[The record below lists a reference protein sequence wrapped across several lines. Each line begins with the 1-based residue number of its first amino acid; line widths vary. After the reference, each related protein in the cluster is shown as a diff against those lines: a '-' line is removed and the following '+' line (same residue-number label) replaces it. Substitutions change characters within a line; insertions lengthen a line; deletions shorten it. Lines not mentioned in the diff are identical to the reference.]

1 MGDYGEQPTHDV
13 SGTSDVSGI
22 SVIDGGEEQACFM
35 CLFSKLRPRAERD
48 APCAVRRLNGQL
60 LWAREREV
68 NGTRIPS
75 LMLDLGLSYALIS
88 LDPDYYRDIV
98 RDMYAR
104 GDAVKGMSV
113 VIYHLPTPV
122 NATTYKDRPLS
133 HYIATSHTLVVLEPD
148 ILLNI
153 TDLSQADYCTRKYLL
168 NRLVSSPSSAASVR
182 GNIVHYSFTN
192 LLKGDDQQR
201 ATAQEQRQQPA
212 LDVLR
217 TYAEQA
223 LDVNAV
229 EMAFASVPTDEM
241 RLDVIPHLESLA
253 TWYEQNRNTL
263 WGSMSAVRA
272 ETLLLVPEI
281 GLRGRLDLF
290 WEQLGSSVDGQGSQ
304 SLLELKT
311 GGASGSLPKGDHRRQ
326 VHGYQAL
333 LAVRQNSKMKKAA
346 AKLLYSGTP
355 GQASDFALRLELT
368 QLQRI
373 NALRNTLVLN
383 HITGTPSAP
392 PPPSRCSKCSMLAS
406 CARIS
411 SLLDWQPPRTDT
423 NKTQNDTRTSL
434 LQLMDSGEASGDVA
448 DNAAP
453 SVPLVPLFIPDSEA
467 DRAFFRRY
475 YQLLQ
480 LEGIA
485 EQQELATL
493 WKLSV
498 EERVANGKAIRD
510 VVAQMEPIQQ
520 NDGWVQVF
528 DCDNQS
534 ELREGDEVLVS
545 DGDPITG
552 EVVTGTLLNVAT
564 KSITVWMRERI
575 EHPRLIDSYGSTT
588 VHMRTLQNLLRW
600 LDADIH
606 LRELV
611 SGQAT
616 PLFEATNN
624 LPHGKLNERQYEAVE
639 RAMQMRD
646 YLLIQG
652 PPGTGKTSVIAEIVK
667 NFVTNG
673 QRVLLAAFT
682 NQAVD
687 NMLKRLDKEGFHQY
701 IRIGHER
708 STDIT
713 VQERMLKRQLEQAM
727 HHEQEVVN
735 LKREQQGEQS
745 PSSLLRTLLTK
756 TPVIAS
762 TTATW
767 SSATYSPQLFA
778 THETEDTGAAT
789 PFLFDVAIIDEASQ
803 LTLPAILGALR
814 FAKRFILV
822 GDEKQL
828 PPLVM
833 SKEAAEQGLNESLFT
848 QLSQQHPEACAFLT
862 VQYRMNK
869 WISNFSSTVF
879 YEKQLMPD
887 ISVANRQL
895 SIRTTGAHVRHMF
908 STESS
913 AIKQSLRP
921 EYPLVFLD
929 VCATEQIYESEHVA
943 TIDER
948 RSTGVKVSVAE
959 ARAIREV
966 VDALRR
972 RGIAPEDIGVIAP
985 YRAQVATIRRTLLH
999 GEEASSETV
1008 MVDTVDRFQG
1018 GEREVIIF
1026 SFATMSE
1033 PAKESTQREFL
1044 TNAHRLN
1051 VALTRAKSKLI
1062 LVGCVPA
1069 LENLPIL
1076 SRLITYCRSMKTII
1090 PYTPDATMSQTSV
1103 SNAS

>member
-1 MGDYGEQPTHDV
+1 MGEYGEQQTHDV
-13 SGTSDVSGI
+13 AT
-22 SVIDGGEEQACFM
+22 VINGAEEQVCFM
-35 CLFSKLRPRAERD
+35 CLFSKMRPHAERD
-48 APCAVRRLNGQL
+48 APCAVRRLTGRL

-68 NGTRIPS
+68 NGIRVPS

-104 GDAVKGMSV
+104 GDAIKGLSIV
-113 VIYHLPTPV
+113 VYHLPAPANT
-122 NATTYKDRPLS
+122 TTYRERPLS
-133 HYIATSHTLVVLEPD
+133 HYLASSHTLVVLDPD
-148 ILLNI
+148 TLLNI
-153 TDLSQADYCTRKYLL
+153 TDLSQADYCNRKYLL
-168 NRLVSSPSSAASVR
+168 NRLVASPSSAASIR
-182 GNIVHYSFTN
+182 GNIVHYSFTS

-201 ATAQEQRQQPA
+201 ATAQEQRQQPS
-212 LDVLR
+212 LDVLKV
-217 TYAEQA
+217 YAEQA
-223 LDVNAV
+223 LSVNAV
-229 EMAFASVPTDEM
+229 EMAFASVPVADM

-253 TWYEQNRNTL
+253 AWYEQNRNTL
-263 WGSMSAVRA
+263 WGSMSSVRA

-290 WEQLGSSVDGQGSQ
+290 WEQLGSSVEGQGSQ

-311 GGASGSLPKGDHRRQ
+311 GGAMGNLPKGDHRRQ

-355 GQASDFALRLELT
+355 DQASDFALRLELT

-373 NALRNTLVLN
+373 NALRNALVLN

-411 SLLDWQPPRTDT
+411 SLLDWQPPRTET
-423 NKTQNDTRTSL
+423 NETRNETRSSTMQLTSF
-434 LQLMDSGEASGDVA
+434 DDDASDA
-448 DNAAP
+448 ENIP
-453 SVPLVPLFIPDSEA
+453 VPLFVADSTA
-467 DRAFFRRY
+467 DHAFFQRY
-475 YQLLQ
+475 YYLLQ
-480 LEGIA
+480 LEGRA

-510 VVAQMEPIQQ
+510 VVAQSEPVQQ
-520 NDGWVQVF
+520 NDGWVQAF

-600 LDADIH
+600 LDVDVH
-606 LRELV
+606 MRELV

-616 PLFEATNN
+616 PLFEVANKF
-624 LPHGKLNERQYEAVE
+624 PRGKLNERQYEAVE

-646 YLLIQG
+646 YLLIKG

-667 NFVTNG
+667 NFVTSG

-708 STDIT
+708 STDIA

-727 HHEQEVVN
+727 QYEHEVEHI
-735 LKREQQGEQS
+735 KRGEQGEQA
-745 PSSLLRTLLTK
+745 SSLLRTILTK

-767 SSATYSPQLFA
+767 SSATYNPQLFA
-778 THETEDTGAAT
+778 THATEDTSEAT

-833 SKEAAEQGLNESLFT
+833 SKEAQGLKESLFS
-848 QLSQQHPEACAFLT
+848 QLTQQHPEACASLA

-879 YEKQLMPD
+879 YEKQLIPD
-887 ISVANRQL
+887 VTVANRQL
-895 SIRTTGAHVRHMF
+895 SARAIPLNERQMGK
-908 STESS
+908 TESP
-913 AIKQSLRP
+913 AITQSLRP
-921 EYPLVFLD
+921 EHPLIFLD
-929 VCATEQIYESEHVA
+929 VRATGDVD
-943 TIDER
+943 TGKGM
-948 RSTGVKVSVAE
+948 RSAGPKVSLAE

-972 RGIAPEDIGVIAP
+972 RGVRAEDIGVIAP
-985 YRAQVATIRRTLLH
+985 YRAQVATIRRILLNS
-999 GEEASSETV
+999 EEASSETV

-1026 SFATMSE
+1026 SFATMNE
-1033 PAKESTQREFL
+1033 PAKESVQREFL
-1044 TNAHRLN
+1044 TNSHRLN

-1069 LENLPIL
+1069 LEHLPIL
-1076 SRLITYCRSMKTII
+1076 GRLITYCRSMKTII
-1090 PYTPDATMSQTSV
+1090 AYTPNVDTAQASV
-1103 SNAS
+1103 SSAS